1 MPIKDIAYYSSP
13 LRYVFSDNLRWSSV
27 NMWSAMSKDF
37 IASSAGAKSIAIP
50 SFEFASCIPCMAAMA
65 QFL

>member
-1 MPIKDIAYYSSP
+1 MLTKGIVYYPFS
-13 LRYVFSDNLRWSSV
+13 LRYVFSDNLRCSSV
-27 NMWSAMSKDF
+27 NMWSAISKDF